1 MKGANE
7 ISNTDNVLD
16 SRDIIARIEYLESE
30 RESLTD
36 AVDTVQETLDDL
48 DAASFEEVSAFEE
61 AEQTAKD
68 ELATAQANV
77 KDWDE
82 SDEGQEL
89 AKLKA
94 FAEEAESSSSDWT
107 YGATLIH
114 EDYFEDYARQLA
126 DDLGLYDARK
136 ASWPHHS
143 TCIDWAK
150 AAEELQQDYTS
161 VDFDG
166 ETYWVR

>member
-48 DAASFEEVSAFEE
+48 DASDFEEVSEFEE
-61 AEQTAKD
+61 AEQTTKD

-77 KDWDE
+77 KDWAE

-94 FAEEAESSSSDWT
+94 FAEEAEGYAEDWR

-114 EDYFEDYARQLA
+114 KDYFEDYARDLA
-126 DDLGLYDARK
+126 AEGDYDMK
-136 ASWPHHS
+136 NEQWPY
-143 TCIDWAK
+143 TCIDWAQ
-150 AAEELQQDYTS
+150 AAEELKQDYTS

>member
-7 ISNTDNVLD
+7 ISNTANVLD
-16 SRDIIARIEYLESE
+16 SRDIIDRIEYLESE
-30 RESLTD
+30 REVLTGE
-36 AVDTVQETLDDL
+36 VDTAQEALDDL
-48 DAASFEEVSAFEE
+48 DSDDFAEVSAFEQ
-61 AEQTAKD
+61 AEEDAKNA
-68 ELATAQANV
+68 LATAQANV

-94 FAEEAESSSSDWT
+94 FAEEAEGYAEDWR

-114 EDYFEDYARQLA
+114 EDYFEDHARELA
-126 DDLGLYDARK
+126 EDLGYYNNKNER
-136 ASWPHHS
+136 WPY
-143 TCIDWAK
+143 TCIDWEK

>member
-1 MKGANE
+1 MKGDTEINNTANV
-7 ISNTDNVLD
+7 ID
-16 SRDIIARIEYLESE
+16 SRDIIDRIEYLESE
-30 RESLTD
+30 REVLTD
-36 AVDTVQETLDDL
+36 EVDKAQEALDDL
-48 DAASFEEVSAFEE
+48 DSDDFEEVSAFEE

-68 ELATAQANV
+68 ELATAHANV

-94 FAEEAESSSSDWT
+94 FVEEAEGCCSSDWT

-114 EDYFEDYARQLA
+114 EDYFEDYARELA
-126 DDLGLYDARK
+126 DDLGLCDDRK
-136 ASWPHHS
+136 AQWPH
-143 TCIDWAK
+143 TCIDWAQ
-150 AAEELQQDYTS
+150 AADELKQDYTS

-166 ETYWVR
+166 ETYWIRG

>member
-36 AVDTVQETLDDL
+36 EVDTAQDALDDL
-48 DAASFEEVSAFEE
+48 DSDDFVEVSAFEQ
-61 AEQTAKD
+61 AEEDAKD
-68 ELATAQANV
+68 ALVTAQANV

-114 EDYFEDYARQLA
+114 EDYFEDHARELA
-126 DDLGLYDARK
+126 EDLGYYNSKNER
-136 ASWPHHS
+136 WPY
-143 TCIDWAK
+143 TCIDWAQ
-150 AAEELQQDYTS
+150 AAEELKQDYTS

>member
-1 MKGANE
+1 MKGDTE
-7 ISNTDNVLD
+7 ISNTANVLD
-16 SRDIIARIEYLESE
+16 SRDIIERIEYLESE
-30 RESLTD
+30 REGLTD
-36 AVDTVQETLDDL
+36 EVDKAREVLDDL
-48 DAASFEEVSAFEE
+48 DGDDFAEVSAFAAAVDE
-61 AEQTAKD
+61 ARR

-94 FAEEAESSSSDWT
+94 FAEEAEGYAEDWR

-114 EDYFEDYARQLA
+114 EDYFEDYARELA
-126 DDLGLYDARK
+126 EDLGDYNSKNER
-136 ASWPHHS
+136 WPY
-143 TCIDWAK
+143 TCIDWEK
-150 AAEELQQDYTS
+150 AAEELKQDYTS

>member
-1 MKGANE
+1 MRGADE

-36 AVDTVQETLDDL
+36 EVDTAQETLDAL
-48 DAASFEEVSAFEE
+48 DSADFVEVSAFEE
-61 AEQTAKD
+61 AEQAAKD

-94 FAEEAESSSSDWT
+94 FAEEAESSSSDWS

-114 EDYFEDYARQLA
+114 EDYFEDYARDLA
-126 DDLGLYDARK
+126 AEGDYDMK
-136 ASWPHHS
+136 NEQWPY

>member
-1 MKGANE
+1 MRGANE

-16 SRDIIARIEYLESE
+16 SRDIIDRIEYLESE

-36 AVDTVQETLDDL
+36 EVDKAQETLDDL
-48 DAASFEEVSAFEE
+48 DSDDFVEVSAFEAAEDE
-61 AEQTAKD
+61 ARR

-94 FAEEAESSSSDWT
+94 FAEEAEGYAEDWRH
-107 YGATLIH
+107 GATLIH
-114 EDYFEDYARQLA
+114 EDYFEDYARDLA
-126 DDLGLYDARK
+126 AEGDYDMK
-136 ASWPHHS
+136 NEQWPY
-143 TCIDWAK
+143 TCIDWTQ
-150 AAEELQQDYTS
+150 AAEELKQDYTS

>member
-1 MKGANE
+1 MKGADE
-7 ISNTDNVLD
+7 ISNTANVID

-30 RESLTD
+30 REPLTD
-36 AVDTVQETLDDL
+36 AVDQAQEALNDL
-48 DAASFEEVSAFEE
+48 DGNDFDEVSTFEE
-61 AEQTAKD
+61 AEQEAKD
-68 ELATAQANV
+68 ALKAAYANV

-94 FAEEAESSSSDWT
+94 FAEEAEGYAEDWR

-114 EDYFEDYARQLA
+114 EDYFEDYARDLA
-126 DDLGLYDARK
+126 AEGDYDMK
-136 ASWPHHS
+136 NEQWPY

>member
-7 ISNTDNVLD
+7 ISNTDNVID
-16 SRDIIARIEYLESE
+16 SRDIIDRIEYLESE
-30 RESLTD
+30 REPLTD
-36 AVDTVQETLDDL
+36 AVDQAQEALNDL
-48 DAASFEEVSAFEE
+48 DGNDFDEVSTFEE
-61 AEQTAKD
+61 AEQEAKD
-68 ELATAQANV
+68 ALKAAYANV

-94 FAEEAESSSSDWT
+94 FAEEAEGYAEDWR

-114 EDYFEDYARQLA
+114 EDYFEDYARDLA
-126 DDLGLYDARK
+126 AEGDYDMK
-136 ASWPHHS
+136 NEQWPY
-143 TCIDWAK
+143 TCIDWAQ

>member
-1 MKGANE
+1 MKGDTE
-7 ISNTDNVLD
+7 ISNTANVID

-30 RESLTD
+30 REALTD
-36 AVDTVQETLDDL
+36 EVDKAQEALNDL
-48 DAASFEEVSAFEE
+48 DAVNFEGVSAFEE
-61 AEQTAKD
+61 AEQEARDALKTAYV
-68 ELATAQANV
+68 NV

-82 SDEGQEL
+82 SEEGQEW

-94 FAEEAESSSSDWT
+94 FAEEAEGYTSDWK

-114 EDYFEDYARQLA
+114 ENYFEDYARDLA
-126 DDLGLYDARK
+126 AEGDYDMK
-136 ASWPHHS
+136 NEQWPY

>member
-7 ISNTDNVLD
+7 ISNTANVID
-16 SRDIIARIEYLESE
+16 SRDIIDRIEYLESE
-30 RESLTD
+30 REALTD
-36 AVDTVQETLDDL
+36 EVDTAQEALDDL
-48 DAASFEEVSAFEE
+48 DSGDFEEVSAFEE

-68 ELATAQANV
+68 DLATAQENV

-94 FAEEAESSSSDWT
+94 FAEEAEGYAEDWR

-114 EDYFEDYARQLA
+114 KDYFEDYARELA
-126 DDLGLYDARK
+126 DDLGLYDDRK
-136 ASWPHHS
+136 AQWPH
-143 TCIDWAK
+143 TCIDWAQ

>member
-7 ISNTDNVLD
+7 ISNTANVID
-16 SRDIIARIEYLESE
+16 SRDIIDRIAYLESE
-30 RESLTD
+30 REGLTD
-36 AVDTVQETLDDL
+36 EVDKAQEALDDL
-48 DAASFEEVSAFEE
+48 DGDQFEEVSAFEAAEDE
-61 AEQTAKD
+61 ARR

-89 AKLKA
+89 VKLKD
-94 FAEEAESSSSDWT
+94 FADEAAGYSSDWT
-107 YGATLIH
+107 YGATMIH
-114 EDYFEDYARQLA
+114 EDYFEDYARELA
-126 DDLGLYDARK
+126 EDLGDYDSKNER
-136 ASWPHHS
+136 WPY
-143 TCIDWAK
+143 TCIDWEK

>member
-1 MKGANE
+1 MKGSDE
-7 ISNTDNVLD
+7 ISNTANVID

-30 RESLTD
+30 REPLTD
-36 AVDTVQETLDDL
+36 AVDQAQEALNDL
-48 DAASFEEVSAFEE
+48 DGNDFDEVSTFEE
-61 AEQTAKD
+61 AEQEAKD
-68 ELATAQANV
+68 ALKAAYANV

-94 FAEEAESSSSDWT
+94 FAEEAEGYAEDWR

-114 EDYFEDYARQLA
+114 EDYFEDYARDLA
-126 DDLGLYDARK
+126 AEGDYDMK
-136 ASWPHHS
+136 NEQWPY

>member
-1 MKGANE
+1 MRGANE
-7 ISNTDNVLD
+7 ISNTTNVLD
-16 SRDIIARIEYLESE
+16 SRDIIDRIAYLESE
-30 RESLTD
+30 REGLT
-36 AVDTVQETLDDL
+36 AEVDTAQETFDDL
-48 DAASFEEVSAFEE
+48 DSDDFEEVSAFEE

-94 FAEEAESSSSDWT
+94 FAEEAEGYASDWT
-107 YGATLIH
+107 CGATLIH
-114 EDYFEDYARQLA
+114 EDYFEDYARELA
-126 DDLGLYDARK
+126 EDLGDYDSKNER
-136 ASWPHHS
+136 WPY
-143 TCIDWAK
+143 TCIDWEK

>member
-1 MKGANE
+1 MKGADE
-7 ISNTDNVLD
+7 ISNTANVID
-16 SRDIIARIEYLESE
+16 SRDIIERIEYLESE
-30 RESLTD
+30 REGLTD
-36 AVDTVQETLDDL
+36 EVDKAQEALDDL
-48 DAASFEEVSAFEE
+48 DGDDFEEVSAFEE
-61 AEQTAKD
+61 AEQAAKD

-94 FAEEAESSSSDWT
+94 FAEEAEGYAEDWRH
-107 YGATLIH
+107 GATLIH
-114 EDYFEDYARQLA
+114 EDYFEDYARDLA
-126 DDLGLYDARK
+126 AEGDYDMK
-136 ASWPHHS
+136 NEQWPY

>member
-1 MKGANE
+1 MRGANE
-7 ISNTDNVLD
+7 ISNTDNVID
-16 SRDIIARIEYLESE
+16 SRDIIDRIEYLESE
-30 RESLTD
+30 REALTD
-36 AVDTVQETLDDL
+36 EVDKAQETLDDL
-48 DAASFEEVSAFEE
+48 DSDDFEEVSAFEAAEDE
-61 AEQTAKD
+61 ARR

-94 FAEEAESSSSDWT
+94 FAEEAEGYAEDWRH
-107 YGATLIH
+107 GATLIH
-114 EDYFEDYARQLA
+114 EDYFEDYARDLA
-126 DDLGLYDARK
+126 AEGDYDMK
-136 ASWPHHS
+136 NEQWPY
-143 TCIDWAK
+143 TCIDWTQ
-150 AAEELQQDYTS
+150 AAEELKQDYTS

>member
-1 MKGANE
+1 MKGDRE
-7 ISNTDNVLD
+7 MSNTDNVLD

-36 AVDTVQETLDDL
+36 EVDTAQETLDAL
-48 DAASFEEVSAFEE
+48 DSADFVEVSAFEE
-61 AEQTAKD
+61 AEQAAKD

-107 YGATLIH
+107 SGATLIH
-114 EDYFEDYARQLA
+114 EDYFEDYARDLA
-126 DDLGLYDARK
+126 AEGDYDMK
-136 ASWPHHS
+136 NEQWPY

-161 VDFDG
+161 IDFDG

>member
-48 DAASFEEVSAFEE
+48 DASDFEEVSEFEE
-61 AEQTAKD
+61 AEQTTKD

-89 AKLKA
+89 AKLKT
-94 FAEEAESSSSDWT
+94 FAEEVESSSSDWT

-114 EDYFEDYARQLA
+114 EDYFEDHARELA
-126 DDLGLYDARK
+126 KDLGDYNSKNER
-136 ASWPHHS
+136 WPY
-143 TCIDWAK
+143 TCIDWEK

>member
-1 MKGANE
+1 MRGADE

-16 SRDIIARIEYLESE
+16 SRDIIDRIEYLESE
-30 RESLTD
+30 REPLTD
-36 AVDTVQETLDDL
+36 AVDQAQEALNDL
-48 DAASFEEVSAFEE
+48 DGNDFDEVSTFEE
-61 AEQTAKD
+61 AEQEAKD
-68 ELATAQANV
+68 ALKAAYANV

-94 FAEEAESSSSDWT
+94 FAEEAEGYASDWT

-114 EDYFEDYARQLA
+114 EDYFEDYARDLA
-126 DDLGLYDARK
+126 AEGDYDMK
-136 ASWPHHS
+136 NEQWPY

>member
-30 RESLTD
+30 REPLTD
-36 AVDTVQETLDDL
+36 AVDQAQEALNDL
-48 DAASFEEVSAFEE
+48 DGNDFDEVSTFEE
-61 AEQTAKD
+61 AEQEAKD
-68 ELATAQANV
+68 ALKAAYANV

-94 FAEEAESSSSDWT
+94 FAEEAEGYAEDWR

-114 EDYFEDYARQLA
+114 EDYFEDYARDLA
-126 DDLGLYDARK
+126 AEGDYDMK
-136 ASWPHHS
+136 NEQWPY

>member
-7 ISNTDNVLD
+7 ISNTDNVID
-16 SRDIIARIEYLESE
+16 SRDIIDRIEYLESE
-30 RESLTD
+30 REPLTD
-36 AVDTVQETLDDL
+36 AVDQAQEALNDL
-48 DAASFEEVSAFEE
+48 DGNDFDEVSTFEE
-61 AEQTAKD
+61 AEQEAKD
-68 ELATAQANV
+68 ALKAAYANV

-94 FAEEAESSSSDWT
+94 FAEEAEGYAEDWR

-114 EDYFEDYARQLA
+114 EDYFEDYARDLA
-126 DDLGLYDARK
+126 AEGDYDMK
-136 ASWPHHS
+136 NEQWPY
-143 TCIDWAK
+143 TCIDWEK
-150 AAEELQQDYTS
+150 AAEELKQDYTS
-161 VDFDG
+161 VDFGG

>member
-1 MKGANE
+1 MRGANE
-7 ISNTDNVLD
+7 ISNTDNVID
-16 SRDIIARIEYLESE
+16 SRDIIDRIEYLESE
-30 RESLTD
+30 REPLTD
-36 AVDTVQETLDDL
+36 AVDQAQEAVNDL
-48 DAASFEEVSAFEE
+48 DGNDFDEVSTFEE
-61 AEQTAKD
+61 AEQEAKD
-68 ELATAQANV
+68 ALKAAYANV

-94 FAEEAESSSSDWT
+94 FAEEAEGYAEDWRH
-107 YGATLIH
+107 GATLIH
-114 EDYFEDYARQLA
+114 EDYFEDYARDLA
-126 DDLGLYDARK
+126 AEGDYDMK
-136 ASWPHHS
+136 NEQWPY

-161 VDFDG
+161 VDFGG

>member
-1 MKGANE
+1 MKGDTE
-7 ISNTDNVLD
+7 ISNTANVLD
-16 SRDIIARIEYLESE
+16 SRDIIDRIEHLESE
-30 RESLTD
+30 REALTD
-36 AVDTVQETLDDL
+36 EVDTAQEALDDL
-48 DAASFEEVSAFEE
+48 NSDDFEEVSAFEE

-77 KDWDE
+77 NDWDE

-126 DDLGLYDARK
+126 DDLGLYDDRK
-136 ASWPHHS
+136 AQWPH
-143 TCIDWAK
+143 TCIDWAQ
-150 AAEELQQDYTS
+150 AAEELKQDYTS

>member
-1 MKGANE
+1 MRGANE
-7 ISNTDNVLD
+7 ISNTDNVID
-16 SRDIIARIEYLESE
+16 SRDIIDRIEYLESE
-30 RESLTD
+30 REALTD
-36 AVDTVQETLDDL
+36 EVDKAQETLDDL
-48 DAASFEEVSAFEE
+48 DSDDFVEVSAFEAAEDE
-61 AEQTAKD
+61 ARR

-94 FAEEAESSSSDWT
+94 FAEEAEGYAEDWRH
-107 YGATLIH
+107 GATLIH
-114 EDYFEDYARQLA
+114 EDYFEDYARDLA
-126 DDLGLYDARK
+126 AEGDYDMK
-136 ASWPHHS
+136 NEQWPY
-143 TCIDWAK
+143 TCIDWTQ
-150 AAEELQQDYTS
+150 AAEELKQDYTS

>member
-7 ISNTDNVLD
+7 ISNTANVID

-30 RESLTD
+30 REPLTD
-36 AVDTVQETLDDL
+36 AVDQAQEALNDL
-48 DAASFEEVSAFEE
+48 DGNDFDEVSTFEE
-61 AEQTAKD
+61 AEQEAKD
-68 ELATAQANV
+68 ALKAAYANV

-94 FAEEAESSSSDWT
+94 FADEAEGYASDWKYGATLVKDSYFEEFAEEEAESM
-107 YGATLIH
+107 
-114 EDYFEDYARQLA
+114 
-126 DDLGLYDARK
+126 GLYNSRK
-136 ASWPHHS
+136 AQWPH
-143 TCIDWAK
+143 TCIDWAQ

>member
-48 DAASFEEVSAFEE
+48 DASDFEEVSEFEE
-61 AEQTAKD
+61 AEQTTKD

-89 AKLKA
+89 TKLKA

-114 EDYFEDYARQLA
+114 EDYFEDYARDLA
-126 DDLGLYDARK
+126 AEGDYDMKNER
-136 ASWPHHS
+136 WPY
-143 TCIDWAK
+143 TCIDWAQ
-150 AAEELQQDYTS
+150 AADELKQDYTS

>member
-7 ISNTDNVLD
+7 ISNTANVLD
-16 SRDIIARIEYLESE
+16 SRDIIDRIEYLESE
-30 RESLTD
+30 REPLTD
-36 AVDTVQETLDDL
+36 AVDQAQEALNDL
-48 DAASFEEVSAFEE
+48 DGNDFDEVSTFEE
-61 AEQTAKD
+61 AEQEAKD
-68 ELATAQANV
+68 ALKAAYANV

-94 FAEEAESSSSDWT
+94 FAEEAEGYAEDWR

-114 EDYFEDYARQLA
+114 EDYFEDYARDLA
-126 DDLGLYDARK
+126 AEGDYDMK
-136 ASWPHHS
+136 NEQWPY
-143 TCIDWAK
+143 TCIDWTQ
-150 AAEELQQDYTS
+150 AAEELKQDYTS

>member
-48 DAASFEEVSAFEE
+48 DASDFEEVSEFEE
-61 AEQTAKD
+61 AEQTTKD

-89 AKLKA
+89 AKLKT
-94 FAEEAESSSSDWT
+94 FAEEAAGYASDWS
-107 YGATLIH
+107 YGTTLIH
-114 EDYFEDYARQLA
+114 EDYFEDYARDLA
-126 DDLGLYDARK
+126 AEGDYDMK
-136 ASWPHHS
+136 NEQWPY
-143 TCIDWAK
+143 TCIDWEK
-150 AAEELQQDYTS
+150 AAEELKQDYTS

>member
-1 MKGANE
+1 MKSANE

-30 RESLTD
+30 REPLTD
-36 AVDTVQETLDDL
+36 AVDQAQEALNDL
-48 DAASFEEVSAFEE
+48 DGNDFDEVSTFEE
-61 AEQTAKD
+61 AEQEAKD
-68 ELATAQANV
+68 ALKAAYANV

-94 FAEEAESSSSDWT
+94 FAEEAEGYAEDWR

-114 EDYFEDYARQLA
+114 EDYFEDYARDLA
-126 DDLGLYDARK
+126 AEGDYDMK
-136 ASWPHHS
+136 NEQWPY
-143 TCIDWAK
+143 TCIDWEK
-150 AAEELQQDYTS
+150 AAEELKQDYTS

>member
-48 DAASFEEVSAFEE
+48 DASDFEEVSEFEE
-61 AEQTAKD
+61 AEQTTKD

-89 AKLKA
+89 TKLKA
-94 FAEEAESSSSDWT
+94 FAEEAESSSSDWS

-114 EDYFEDYARQLA
+114 EDYFEDYARDLA
-126 DDLGLYDARK
+126 AEGDYDMK
-136 ASWPHHS
+136 NELWPY
-143 TCIDWAK
+143 TCIDWEK
-150 AAEELQQDYTS
+150 AAEELKQDYTS
-161 VDFDG
+161 VDFGG

>member
-1 MKGANE
+1 MKSANE

-16 SRDIIARIEYLESE
+16 SRDIIDRIEYLESE

-36 AVDTVQETLDDL
+36 EVDKAQEALDDL
-48 DAASFEEVSAFEE
+48 DSDDFVEVSAFEAAEDE
-61 AEQTAKD
+61 ARR

-114 EDYFEDYARQLA
+114 EDYFEDYARDLA
-126 DDLGLYDARK
+126 AEGDYDMK
-136 ASWPHHS
+136 NEQWPY

>member
-7 ISNTDNVLD
+7 MSNTDNVID
-16 SRDIIARIEYLESE
+16 SRDIIDRIEYLESE
-30 RESLTD
+30 REPLTD
-36 AVDTVQETLDDL
+36 AVDQAQEALNDL
-48 DAASFEEVSAFEE
+48 DGNDFDEVSTFEE
-61 AEQTAKD
+61 AEQEAKD
-68 ELATAQANV
+68 ALKAAYANV

-94 FAEEAESSSSDWT
+94 FAEEAEGYAEDWR

-114 EDYFEDYARQLA
+114 EDYFEDYARDLA
-126 DDLGLYDARK
+126 AEGDYDMK
-136 ASWPHHS
+136 NEQWPY

>member
-1 MKGANE
+1 MKGADE
-7 ISNTDNVLD
+7 ISNTANVID

-30 RESLTD
+30 REPLTD
-36 AVDTVQETLDDL
+36 AVDQAQEALNDL
-48 DAASFEEVSAFEE
+48 DGNDFDEVSTFEE
-61 AEQTAKD
+61 AEQEAKD
-68 ELATAQANV
+68 ALKAAYANV

-94 FAEEAESSSSDWT
+94 FAEEAEGYAEDWR
-107 YGATLIH
+107 YGATMIH
-114 EDYFEDYARQLA
+114 EDYFEDYARDLA
-126 DDLGLYDARK
+126 AEGDYDMK
-136 ASWPHHS
+136 NEQWPY

>member
-16 SRDIIARIEYLESE
+16 SRDIIDRIEYLESE

-36 AVDTVQETLDDL
+36 EVDKAQETLDDL
-48 DAASFEEVSAFEE
+48 DSDDFVEVSAFEAAEDE
-61 AEQTAKD
+61 ARR

-89 AKLKA
+89 VKLKA
-94 FAEEAESSSSDWT
+94 FAEEAEGYAEDWRH
-107 YGATLIH
+107 GATLIH
-114 EDYFEDYARQLA
+114 EDYFEDYARDLA
-126 DDLGLYDARK
+126 AEGDYDMK
-136 ASWPHHS
+136 NEQWPY
-143 TCIDWAK
+143 TCIDWTQ
-150 AAEELQQDYTS
+150 AAEELKQDYTS

>member
-1 MKGANE
+1 MRGADE
-7 ISNTDNVLD
+7 ISNTENVLD

-36 AVDTVQETLDDL
+36 EVDTAQETLNDL
-48 DAASFEEVSAFEE
+48 DAADFEEVSAFEE
-61 AEQTAKD
+61 AEQAAKD

-89 AKLKA
+89 AKLKE
-94 FAEEAESSSSDWT
+94 FAEEAEGYASDWRH
-107 YGATLIH
+107 GAPLIH
-114 EDYFEDYARQLA
+114 EAYFEDYARELA
-126 DDLGLYDARK
+126 EDLGDYNSKNAR
-136 ASWPHHS
+136 WPH
-143 TCIDWAK
+143 TCIDWAQ
-150 AAEELQQDYTS
+150 AAEELKQDYTS

>member
-1 MKGANE
+1 MRGANE
-7 ISNTDNVLD
+7 ISNTDNVID

-30 RESLTD
+30 REPLTD
-36 AVDTVQETLDDL
+36 AVDQAQEALNDL
-48 DAASFEEVSAFEE
+48 DGNDFDEVSTFEE
-61 AEQTAKD
+61 AEQEAKD
-68 ELATAQANV
+68 ALKAAYANV

-94 FAEEAESSSSDWT
+94 FAEEAEGYAEDWR

-114 EDYFEDYARQLA
+114 EDYFEDYARDLA
-126 DDLGLYDARK
+126 AEGDYDMK
-136 ASWPHHS
+136 NEQWPY

>member
-1 MKGANE
+1 MKGADE
-7 ISNTDNVLD
+7 ISNTDNVID
-16 SRDIIARIEYLESE
+16 SRDIIARIEYLENE

-36 AVDTVQETLDDL
+36 EVDTAQEALDDL
-48 DAASFEEVSAFEE
+48 DSDDFVEVSAFEQ
-61 AEQTAKD
+61 AEQAAKD

-94 FAEEAESSSSDWT
+94 FAEEAEGYAEDWRH
-107 YGATLIH
+107 GATLIH
-114 EDYFEDYARQLA
+114 EDYFEDYARDLA
-126 DDLGLYDARK
+126 AEGDYDMK
-136 ASWPHHS
+136 NEQWPY
-143 TCIDWAK
+143 TCIDWEK
-150 AAEELQQDYTS
+150 AAEELKQDYTS
-161 VDFDG
+161 VDFGG

>member
-16 SRDIIARIEYLESE
+16 SRDIIDRIEYLESE

-36 AVDTVQETLDDL
+36 EVDKAQETLDDL
-48 DAASFEEVSAFEE
+48 DSDDFEEVSAFEAAEDE
-61 AEQTAKD
+61 ARR

-94 FAEEAESSSSDWT
+94 FAEEAEGYAEDWRH
-107 YGATLIH
+107 GATLIH
-114 EDYFEDYARQLA
+114 EDYFEDYARDLA
-126 DDLGLYDARK
+126 AEGDYDMK
-136 ASWPHHS
+136 NEQWPY
-143 TCIDWAK
+143 TCIDWTQ
-150 AAEELQQDYTS
+150 AAEELKQDYTS

>member
-1 MKGANE
+1 MRGADE
-7 ISNTDNVLD
+7 ISNTENVLD

-30 RESLTD
+30 REPLTD
-36 AVDTVQETLDDL
+36 AVDQAQEALNDL
-48 DAASFEEVSAFEE
+48 DGNDFDEVSTFEE
-61 AEQTAKD
+61 AEQEAKD
-68 ELATAQANV
+68 ALKAAYANV

-94 FAEEAESSSSDWT
+94 FAEEAASSSSDWT
-107 YGATLIH
+107 YGAPLIH
-114 EDYFEDYARQLA
+114 EAYFEDYARQLA
-126 DDLGLYDARK
+126 DDLGLCDDRNAQ
-136 ASWPHHS
+136 WPH
-143 TCIDWAK
+143 TCIDWAQ